1 MSDDTPTLLG
11 SDLCS
16 NGITESKGERT
27 RRAILQAA
35 IVRFAR
41 EGYRATSLTRV
52 ANDAGLSPSAIYPYF
67 ANKEALFI
75 AAVDEDA
82 AGEIE
87 DGLAGVRNVDLI
99 GDWRHVIVGFLN
111 ALDQHPLARRVL
123 AGLEPEI
130 HRPFNRDPRS
140 GPTAQGSGRQ
150 SPRPSDERGGTRRPR
165 RSGDGEWIPHD
176 LALTVDVARPN
187 RFAAHRPARRRRGG
201 GLRCGYAAN
210 GQEARL
216 NAQSPQRA
224 RGGMTPARLKV
235 LTYMM
240 RSSSCRAHASNAA
253 DPGGPRRCSTSGLID
268 ANVASGSALSI
279 S

>member
-1 MSDDTPTLLG
+1 MTLLPC
-11 SDLCS
+11 SDPTS
-16 NGITESKGERT
+16 SQDGITESKGERT

-99 GDWRHVIVGFLN
+99 GDWRHVIIGFLN

-123 AGLEPEI
+123 AGLEPEFTVRLI
-130 HRPFNRDPRS
+130 GIPALDQLRKGLADNLLE
-140 GPTAQGSGRQ
+140 
-150 SPRPSDERGGTRRPR
+150 PSDERGGARRPR

-201 GLRCGYAAN
+201 GLRCGYAAS

-240 RSSSCRAHASNAA
+240 RSSSCQAHASNAP